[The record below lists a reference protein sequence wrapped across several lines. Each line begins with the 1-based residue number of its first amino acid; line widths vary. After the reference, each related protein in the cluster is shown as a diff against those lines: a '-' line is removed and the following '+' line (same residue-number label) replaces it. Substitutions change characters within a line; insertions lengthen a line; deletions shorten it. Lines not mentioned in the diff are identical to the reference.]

1 MQFSTLSLL
10 LQTFAFDHLQYKK
23 KKNPRSL
30 EWNLALPS
38 SQQSSYFT
46 IFFKELK
53 HYIKGNKIL
62 LNTSQMKR
70 AMEDTVD
77 NTSVSKQI
85 FFLFMSPSVKS
96 LSSVPLAI

>member
-1 MQFSTLSLL
+1 
-10 LQTFAFDHLQYKK
+10 
-23 KKNPRSL
+23 
-30 EWNLALPS
+30 
-38 SQQSSYFT
+38 
-46 IFFKELK
+46 
-53 HYIKGNKIL
+53 
-62 LNTSQMKR
+62 MKR